1 MNRMNLDALFNAQSI
16 AIVGASSREKTVG
29 NGVVKNLVTQ
39 GYAGKLFP
47 INPKIDEL
55 YGLKVYHDLSEVPEQ
70 IDLVVIAI
78 PAQAVPDVI
87 KVAATKG
94 AKSAV
99 VISAGF
105 KEVGNVALEEEL
117 RNVCRQNNIALVGPN
132 CLGVINAQNKMNASF
147 AALMPEI
154 GNIAFMSQSGA
165 LCTAVLDYAE
175 KMAIGFSKFV
185 SIGNK
190 ADVDEVDLIRY
201 LHTDPQTKVVALY
214 VEQLSNAQEIIES
227 LVELNKGDNPKP
239 VVVLKSG
246 RTEAGAGAIASH
258 TGSLSGG
265 DNAYEALF
273 AQAGIIRANTIEEL
287 FNFAQVFCK
296 NEQTVINQ
304 VAVITNAGGP
314 GVLTA
319 DGIVSNGFKMA
330 ELSVET
336 VAKLKEVL
344 PPAAS
349 THNPIDVLGDA
360 VSDRYHQALNL
371 VIHDSNVEA
380 LIVLLTPQSMTEIK
394 ETAQA
399 IIEVVNQY
407 QQETG
412 HKKPIIVSFMGEK
425 TVNDGVRMLQAAD
438 IMTTTFPEPA
448 AASLAALSRFTAW
461 SKTPSETALTFTDVD
476 RDRVEAIFAAARNS
490 GKTTFPEAEALAI
503 FEAYRLPILNSAQA
517 HSAEEAVA
525 VCQKIGA
532 EGAKFAMKI
541 VSPDILH
548 KSDVGGVLLNLSVQ
562 DVGQKY
568 HELLAVVAAKKPEA
582 RLEGVLLVE
591 MAPRGG
597 LEMILGVSKA
607 PGLGTLIMIGLGGIY
622 VEILKDVAFAFA
634 PLTRGDALRMLH
646 SLKSAKLLD
655 GARGQPPVD
664 KEKLVECLGRL
675 SQLVLDFPEII
686 ELDINPMLALPDT
699 ARVLD
704 GRIVIE

>member
-1 MNRMNLDALFNAQSI
+1 MNLDALFNAKSI
-16 AIVGASSREKTVG
+16 AVVGASSREKTVG
-29 NGVVKNLVTQ
+29 NDLVKNLVTQ
-39 GYAGKLFP
+39 GFAGKVFP

-55 YGLKVYHDLSEVPEQ
+55 YGLKVYHDLNDIPES
-70 IDLVVIAI
+70 IDLVVVAI
-78 PAQAVPDVI
+78 PAPAVPEVI
-87 KVAATKG
+87 KTAAAKG

-105 KEVGNVALEEEL
+105 KEIGNLALEEEL
-117 RNVCRQNNIALVGPN
+117 RNTCRQHGVALVGPN

-147 AALMPEI
+147 AALMPQV

-214 VEQLSNAQEIIES
+214 VEQLSNAPEIIET
-227 LVELNKGDNPKP
+227 LIELNKGDNPKP

-273 AQAGIIRANTIEEL
+273 AQAGIIRAQTIEEL

-296 NEQTVINQ
+296 NDQAIIKK

-319 DGIVSNGFKMA
+319 DGIIENGFVMA
-330 ELSVET
+330 DLSDET

-360 VSDRYHQALNL
+360 VSDRYRQALEL
-371 VIHDSNVEA
+371 VIRDQEAEA
-380 LIVLLTPQSMTEIK
+380 LIVLLTPQSMTEIR

-399 IIEVVNQY
+399 IIDVTNSY

-412 HKKPIIVSFMGEK
+412 QKKPIIVSFMGEK
-425 TVNDGVRMLQAAD
+425 TVNEGVRMLQAAE

-448 AASLAALSRFTAW
+448 AASLSALSRFTTW
-461 SKTPSETALTFTDVD
+461 SRQPAEPKLEYADVD
-476 RDRVEAIFAAARNS
+476 RDRVETILAEAKRT
-490 GKTTFPEAEALAI
+490 GQTTFPEAEALAI
-503 FEAYRLPILNSAQA
+503 FKAYRFPILKSAQA
-517 HSAEEAVA
+517 HSPEEARA
-525 VCQKIGA
+525 VCQRLGGQGA
-532 EGAKFAMKI
+532 QFAMKI
-541 VSPDILH
+541 VSPEILH
-548 KSDVGGVLLNLSVQ
+548 KSDVGGVMLNITAQ
-562 DVGQKY
+562 DVEAKY
-568 HELLAVVAAKKPEA
+568 QEIMTEVAKRRPEA
-582 RLEGVLLVE
+582 HLAGVLLVE
-591 MAPRGG
+591 MAPPGG
-597 LEMILGVSKA
+597 LEMIAGVSKA
-607 PGLGTLIMIGLGGIY
+607 PGLGTMLMFGLGGIY
-622 VEILKDVAFAFA
+622 VEILKDVNFAFA
-634 PLTRGDALRMLH
+634 PLTRGDALRMIND
-646 SLKSAKLLD
+646 LKSAQLLA
-655 GARGQPPVD
+655 GARGNQPID

-675 SQLVLDFPEII
+675 SQLVTDFPEII
-686 ELDINPMLALPDT
+686 ELDINPLLALPDQ
-699 ARVLD
+699 ALVLD
-704 GRIVIE
+704 GRVVVE